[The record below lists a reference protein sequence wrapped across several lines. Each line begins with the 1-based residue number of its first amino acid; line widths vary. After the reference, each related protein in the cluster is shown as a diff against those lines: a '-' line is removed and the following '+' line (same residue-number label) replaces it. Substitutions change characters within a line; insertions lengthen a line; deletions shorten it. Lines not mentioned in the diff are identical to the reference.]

1 MVLALETQTRTLM
14 EENPMARS
22 RMMLAIS
29 ATTILLVAA
38 CGGSGSG
45 APAATSAAV
54 ASGTK
59 TAAAKPPRATV
70 KVSIGSAAS
79 LIYLPWDLA
88 KALNYFEDENL
99 DVQLNYAAAG
109 TEAATALLSGSVD
122 FTGNSL
128 DHSIKAQIAG
138 KPTKMVV
145 SFAKLPGTA
154 LIVRGDLKDTVKSAK
169 DLKGQTVG
177 ATSVGS
183 GTHLLLTYI
192 MNQAGLVQDKDYT
205 FKPCGS
211 GTMAATLDSKGAAA
225 CMNSDPFITAYVN
238 AGKGFVM
245 PGGDLRIEK
254 DTTALLGGAYQ
265 FTGAV
270 TTQDFITKNPD
281 VVQRVV
287 NALVKADRY
296 FAANAAK
303 DVAAKLPD
311 SVTGA
316 DRDLYIKALDIAKGY
331 YSPDGIIDQK
341 GVDNVLRLNVEDCK
355 QNPTLCPNLKPTD
368 QVDSKALF
376 DNSFAQKV
384 AK

>member
-1 MVLALETQTRTLM
+1 MEKETH
-14 EENPMARS
+14 MARP
-22 RMMLAIS
+22 RILLAVS
-29 ATTILLVAA
+29 AATVLLVAA

-45 APAATSAAV
+45 TPAATSAAPA

-59 TAAAKPPRATV
+59 AAATKPPRVTV

-154 LIVRGDLKDTVKSAK
+154 IIVRGDLKDTVKTTK
-169 DLKGQTVG
+169 DLKGMTVG

-225 CMNSDPFITAYVN
+225 CMNSDPFITSYVN
-238 AGKGFVM
+238 AGKGFVL
-245 PGGDLRIEK
+245 PGGDLRTQK
-254 DTTALLGGAYQ
+254 DTTALFGGDYQ

-296 FAANAAK
+296 IAANAAK
-303 DVAAKLPD
+303 DIAAKLPD
-311 SVTGA
+311 TVTGN
-316 DRDLYIKALDIAKGY
+316 DRELYIKALDIAKGY
-331 YSPDGIIDQK
+331 YSTDGVIDQK
-341 GVDNVLRLNVEDCK
+341 GVDNVLKLNIEDCK
-355 QNPTLCPNLKPTD
+355 NNPTLCPNLKPTD
-368 QVDSKALF
+368 QVDSKALY

-384 AK
+384 PK

>member
-1 MVLALETQTRTLM
+1 MKRTRAFLAL
-14 EENPMARS
+14 S
-22 RMMLAIS
+22 VGLAIVVS
-29 ATTILLVAA
+29 A
-38 CGGSGSG
+38 CGSAGTP
-45 APAATSAAV
+45 APAATSAAP
-54 ASGTK
+54 ASKGAPPT
-59 TAAAKPPRATV
+59 KPPRATV

-154 LIVRGDLKDTVKSAK
+154 LIVRGDLKDTVKSVK

-183 GTHLLLTYI
+183 GTHLLLTFI
-192 MNQAGLVQDKDYT
+192 MNQAGLIQDKDYT

-225 CMNSDPFITAYVN
+225 CMNSDPFITSYVS
-238 AGKGFVM
+238 AGKGFVL
-245 PGGDLRIEK
+245 PGGDLRTEK
-254 DTTALLGGAYQ
+254 DTFALFGGAYQ

-270 TTQDFITKNPD
+270 TTQDFITKSPD

-296 FAANAAK
+296 LAANTAK

-311 SVTGA
+311 SVTGS
-316 DRDLYIKALDIAKGY
+316 DRDLYLKALEIAKGY
-331 YSPDGIIDQK
+331 YSTDGIIDQK
-341 GVDNVLRLNVEDCK
+341 GVDNVLKLNVEDCK
-355 QNPTLCPNLKPTD
+355 NNPTLCPNLKPTD
-368 QVDSKALF
+368 QVDSKALY

-384 AK
+384 PK

>member
-1 MVLALETQTRTLM
+1 MKRTRAFLALSVGLV
-14 EENPMARS
+14 
-22 RMMLAIS
+22 
-29 ATTILLVAA
+29 LLVSA
-38 CGGSGSG
+38 CGGAGTP
-45 APAATSAAV
+45 APAATSAAPS
-54 ASGTK
+54 ASKAQAT
-59 TAAAKPPRATV
+59 KPPRATV
-70 KVSIGSAAS
+70 KVSVGSAAS

-154 LIVRGDLKDTVKSAK
+154 LIVRSDLKDTVKSIK

-183 GTHLLLTYI
+183 GTHLLLTFM
-192 MNQAGLVQDKDYT
+192 MNSAGLVQDKDYT

-225 CMNSDPFITAYVN
+225 CMNSDPFITSYVN
-238 AGKGFVM
+238 AGKGFVLG
-245 PGGDLRIEK
+245 GGDLRTEK
-254 DTTALLGGAYQ
+254 DTVALLGGAYQ

-270 TTQDFITKNPD
+270 TTQDFISKNPD

-296 FAANAAK
+296 IAANSAK
-303 DVAAKLPD
+303 DIAAKLPD
-311 SVTGA
+311 AVTGA
-316 DRDLYIKALDIAKGY
+316 DRDLYVKALDIAKGY
-331 YSPDGIIDQK
+331 LSADGLIDQK
-341 GVDNVLRLNVEDCK
+341 GVDNVLKLNIEDCK
-355 QNPTLCPNLKPTD
+355 NNPTLCPNLQPTD
-368 QVDSKALF
+368 KVDSAALY

>member
-1 MVLALETQTRTLM
+1 MKQTRGLIG
-14 EENPMARS
+14 
-22 RMMLAIS
+22 LS
-29 ATTILLVAA
+29 AALILLVSA
-38 CGGSGSG
+38 CGGTG
-45 APAATSAAV
+45 APNPATS
-54 ASGTK
+54 S
-59 TAAAKPPRATV
+59 AAASQAQATKPPRATV
-70 KVSIGSAAS
+70 KVSVGSAAS

-154 LIVRGDLKDTVKSAK
+154 LIVRGDLKDKVKTVK
-169 DLKGQTVG
+169 DLKGETVG

-183 GTHLLLTYI
+183 GTHLLLTFM

-225 CMNSDPFITAYVN
+225 CMNSDPFVTSYVN
-238 AGKGFVM
+238 AGKGFVLG
-245 PGGDLRIEK
+245 GGDLRTEK
-254 DTTALLGGAYQ
+254 DTVALLGGAYQ

-270 TTQDFITKNPD
+270 TTQEFITKSPD

-296 FAANAAK
+296 IAANAAK
-303 DVAAKLPD
+303 DIAAKLPD
-311 SVTGA
+311 AVTGS
-316 DRDLYIKALDIAKGY
+316 DRDLYIKALEIAKGY
-331 YSPDGIIDQK
+331 LSADGIVDQK
-341 GVDNVLRLNVEDCK
+341 GVDNVLKLNVEDCK
-355 QNPTLCPNLKPTD
+355 NNPTLCPNLKVTD

-384 AK
+384 PK

>member
-1 MVLALETQTRTLM
+1 MKVTRVFIGMSAALV
-14 EENPMARS
+14 
-22 RMMLAIS
+22 
-29 ATTILLVAA
+29 LLVSA
-38 CGGSGSG
+38 CGGAG
-45 APAATSAAV
+45 APTPAGSSAA
-54 ASGTK
+54 APNAQAT
-59 TAAAKPPRATV
+59 KPPRATV
-70 KVSIGSAAS
+70 KVSVGSAAS

-109 TEAATALLSGSVD
+109 TDAATALLSGSVD

-154 LIVRGDLKDTVKSAK
+154 LIVRSDLKDKVKSVK
-169 DLKGQTVG
+169 DLKGETVG

-183 GTHLLLTYI
+183 GTHLLLTFM

-225 CMNSDPFITAYVN
+225 CMNSDPFVTSYVN
-238 AGKGFVM
+238 AGKGFVLG
-245 PGGDLRIEK
+245 GGDLRTEK
-254 DTTALLGGAYQ
+254 DTVALLGGAYQ

-270 TTQDFITKNPD
+270 TTQEFITKSPD
-281 VVQRVV
+281 VVQRVA
-287 NALVKADRY
+287 NALVRADRY
-296 FAANAAK
+296 IAANAAK
-303 DVAAKLPD
+303 DIAAKLPD
-311 SVTGA
+311 AVTGS
-316 DRDLYIKALDIAKGY
+316 DRDLYIKALEIAKGY
-331 YSPDGIIDQK
+331 LSADGIVDQK
-341 GVDNVLRLNVEDCK
+341 GVDNVLKLNVEDCK
-355 QNPTLCPNLKPTD
+355 NNPTLCPNLKVTD

>member
-1 MVLALETQTRTLM
+1 
-14 EENPMARS
+14 MAHARIL
-22 RMMLAIS
+22 LAIS
-29 ATTILLVAA
+29 AATVLLVAA
-38 CGGSGSG
+38 CGGSGV
-45 APAATSAAV
+45 PAATSAAPATS
-54 ASGTK
+54 AS
-59 TAAAKPPRATV
+59 AAATKPPRAVV
-70 KVSIGSAAS
+70 KVSVGSAPS

-88 KALNYFEDENL
+88 KALNYFEDQNL
-99 DVQLNYAAAG
+99 DLQLNYAAAG

-154 LIVRGDLKDTVKSAK
+154 LLVRNDLKDGVKSAK
-169 DLKGQTVG
+169 DLKGMTVG

-183 GTHLLLTYI
+183 GTHLLLTYL
-192 MNQAGLVQDKDYT
+192 MNQAGLIQDTDYT

-225 CMNSDPFITAYVN
+225 CMNSDPFVTAYVN
-238 AGKGFVM
+238 AGKGFVL
-245 PGGDLRIEK
+245 PGGDLRTEK

-296 FAANAAK
+296 IAANAAK

-311 SVTGA
+311 AVTGN
-316 DRDLYIKALDIAKGY
+316 DRDLYIKALETAKGY
-331 YSPDGIIDQK
+331 YSADGLIDQTA
-341 GVDNVLRLNVEDCK
+341 VDNVLKLNIQDCK
-355 QNPTLCPNLKPTD
+355 NNPTLCPNLKPTD
-368 QVDSKALF
+368 KVDSAALY

-384 AK
+384 PK

>member
-1 MVLALETQTRTLM
+1 MVL
-14 EENPMARS
+14 EEDPMR
-22 RMMLAIS
+22 RMRVTLAIS
-29 ATTILLVAA
+29 AAVLLLVAT

-45 APAATSAAV
+45 TPPATSWAPASAATQ
-54 ASGTK
+54 AQATK
-59 TAAAKPPRATV
+59 PARATV
-70 KVSIGSAAS
+70 KVSVGSAAS

-138 KPTKMVV
+138 KPTKMLVA
-145 SFAKLPGTA
+145 FAKLPGTA
-154 LIVRGDLKDTVKSAK
+154 LIVRGDLKDTVKSVK

-183 GTHLLLTYI
+183 GTHLLLTFM

-238 AGKGFVM
+238 AGKGFVLA
-245 PGGDLRIEK
+245 GGDLRTDK
-254 DTTALLGGAYQ
+254 DTTGLLGGAYQ

-270 TTQDFITKNPD
+270 TTQDFITKNPGI
-281 VVQRVV
+281 VQRVV
-287 NALVKADRY
+287 NALVKADR
-296 FAANAAK
+296 FIGANAAK
-303 DVAAKLPD
+303 DIAAKLPD
-311 SVTGA
+311 AVTGA
-316 DRDLYIKALDIAKGY
+316 DRDLYVKALDIAKGY
-331 YSPDGIIDQK
+331 LSVDGIIDQK
-341 GVDNVLRLNVEDCK
+341 GVDNVLKLNIEDCK
-355 QNPTLCPNLKPTD
+355 NNPTLCPNLQPTD
-368 QVDSKALF
+368 KVDSAALF

-384 AK
+384 PK

>member
-1 MVLALETQTRTLM
+1 MEKETH
-14 EENPMARS
+14 MARP
-22 RMMLAIS
+22 RILLAVS
-29 ATTILLVAA
+29 AATVLLVAA

-45 APAATSAAV
+45 TPAPTSAAPA

-59 TAAAKPPRATV
+59 AAATKPPRVTV

-154 LIVRGDLKDTVKSAK
+154 IIVRGDLKDTVKTTK
-169 DLKGQTVG
+169 DLKGMTVG

-225 CMNSDPFITAYVN
+225 CMNSDPFITSYVN
-238 AGKGFVM
+238 AGKGFVL
-245 PGGDLRIEK
+245 PGGDLRTQK
-254 DTTALLGGAYQ
+254 DTTALFGGDYQ

-270 TTQDFITKNPD
+270 TTQDFMTKNPD

-296 FAANAAK
+296 IAVNAAK
-303 DVAAKLPD
+303 DIAAKLPD
-311 SVTGA
+311 TVTGN
-316 DRDLYIKALDIAKGY
+316 DRELYIKALDIAKGY
-331 YSPDGIIDQK
+331 YSTDGVIDQK
-341 GVDNVLRLNVEDCK
+341 GVDNVLKLNIEDCK
-355 QNPTLCPNLKPTD
+355 NNPTLCPNLKPTD
-368 QVDSKALF
+368 QVDSKALY

-384 AK
+384 PK

>member
-1 MVLALETQTRTLM
+1 MKRARAILGVSAAVVL
-14 EENPMARS
+14 
-22 RMMLAIS
+22 LA
-29 ATTILLVAA
+29 AA
-38 CGGSGSG
+38 CGGAGQL
-45 APAATSAAV
+45 APAAT
-54 ASGTK
+54 
-59 TAAAKPPRATV
+59 TAAPTASTKAQATKPPRATV

-154 LIVRGDLKDTVKSAK
+154 LIVRSDLKDTVKTAK

-183 GTHLLLTYI
+183 GTHLLLTFI

-225 CMNSDPFITAYVN
+225 CMNSDPFITSYVN
-238 AGKGFVM
+238 AGKGFVL
-245 PGGDLRIEK
+245 PGGDLRTQK
-254 DTTALLGGAYQ
+254 DTTALFGGDYQ

-296 FAANAAK
+296 IAANAAK

-311 SVTGA
+311 AVTGA
-316 DRDLYIKALDIAKGY
+316 DRDLYVKALDIAKGY
-331 YSPDGIIDQK
+331 YSSDGLIDQK
-341 GVDNVLRLNVEDCK
+341 GVDNVLKLNVEDCK
-355 QNPTLCPNLKPTD
+355 NNPTLCPNLKPTD
-368 QVDSKALF
+368 QVDSKALY

-384 AK
+384 PK

>member
-1 MVLALETQTRTLM
+1 MEKETH
-14 EENPMARS
+14 MARP
-22 RMMLAIS
+22 RILLAVS
-29 ATTILLVAA
+29 AATVLLVAA

-45 APAATSAAV
+45 TPATTSAVPA

-59 TAAAKPPRATV
+59 AAATKPPRVTV

-154 LIVRGDLKDTVKSAK
+154 IIVRGDLKDTVKTTK
-169 DLKGQTVG
+169 DLKGMTVG

-238 AGKGFVM
+238 AGKGFVL
-245 PGGDLRIEK
+245 PGGDLRTQK
-254 DTTALLGGAYQ
+254 DTTALFGGDYQ

-270 TTQDFITKNPD
+270 TTQDFITKNPE

-296 FAANAAK
+296 IAANAAK
-303 DVAAKLPD
+303 DIAAKLPD
-311 SVTGA
+311 TVTGN
-316 DRDLYIKALDIAKGY
+316 DRELYIKALDIAKGY
-331 YSPDGIIDQK
+331 YSTDGVIDQK
-341 GVDNVLRLNVEDCK
+341 GVDNVLKLNIEDCK
-355 QNPTLCPNLKPTD
+355 NNPTLCPNLKPTD
-368 QVDSKALF
+368 QVDSKALY

-384 AK
+384 PK

>member
-1 MVLALETQTRTLM
+1 MERFRAILAFGAAATL
-14 EENPMARS
+14 
-22 RMMLAIS
+22 
-29 ATTILLVAA
+29 LLSA
-38 CGGSGSG
+38 CGGGSGTG
-45 APAATSAAV
+45 APATGAASQAQAT
-54 ASGTK
+54 
-59 TAAAKPPRATV
+59 KPPRATV
-70 KVSIGSAAS
+70 KVSVGSAAS
-79 LIYLPWDLA
+79 IIYLPWDLA
-88 KALNYFEDENL
+88 KALSYFEDENL
-99 DVQLNYAAAG
+99 DVQLSYAAAG
-109 TEAATALLSGSVD
+109 TDAATALLSGSVD

-154 LIVRGDLKDTVKSAK
+154 LVVRSDLKDTVKSIK

-183 GTHLLLTYI
+183 GTHLLLTYA

-205 FKPCGS
+205 FKACGS

-238 AGKGFVM
+238 AGKGFVVS
-245 PGGDLRIEK
+245 GGDFRTEK
-254 DTTALLGGAYQ
+254 DTVALLGGAYQ

-270 TTQDFITKNPD
+270 TTQDFIQKSPD

-296 FAANAAK
+296 IAANAAK
-303 DVAAKLPD
+303 DIAAKLPD
-311 SVTGA
+311 AVTGA
-316 DRDLYIKALDIAKGY
+316 DRDLYVKALEIAKGY
-331 YSPDGIIDQK
+331 LSADGIPDQK
-341 GVDNVLRLNVEDCK
+341 GVDNVLKLNVEDCK

-368 QVDSKALF
+368 QVDTKALV
-376 DNSFAQKV
+376 DTSFAQKV
-384 AK
+384 PK